1 MRQVGSKSNTGYGPR
16 IVVIGAALLLASVSA
31 SCAGGSRTVVSGPV
45 IVVAPD
51 TSGRA
56 LVNPAGVRPISGTLR
71 SMVALQYVDE
81 LVGMGALVG
90 ERQCVYTHYTG
101 WLADGTK
108 FDSSRDTTSR
118 GTPKEPIAF
127 PLGAR
132 RVIAGWDAGIEG
144 MHVGGRRRLVIPYQL
159 AYGEAGRPPV
169 IPERA
174 TLVFDIELLAARDT
188 LPSDDEA
195 PFRAGTPPRCAPWRD
210 VSASL
215 TPDTTGAR

>member
-1 MRQVGSKSNTGYGPR
+1 MRQISMKGSAGNGRRLVAMGAG
-16 IVVIGAALLLASVSA
+16 VVLAWSTAA
-31 SCAGGSRTVVSGPV
+31 CAGGSRAVASGPMILV
-45 IVVAPD
+45 EAD

-56 LVNPAGVRPISGTLR
+56 LVNPEGVRPINGTLR

-101 WLADGTK
+101 WLSDGTK
-108 FDSSRDTTSR
+108 FDSSRDTTPR
-118 GTPKEPIAF
+118 GTPKDPIAF

-132 RVIAGWDAGIEG
+132 RVISGWDAGIQG
-144 MHVGGRRRLVIPYQL
+144 MHVGGRRRLVIPYQF

-169 IPERA
+169 IPERS

-188 LPSDDEA
+188 LPNDAQA
-195 PFRAGTPPRCAPWRD
+195 PMMPGAPPRCAPWPE

-215 TPDTTGAR
+215 TPDSSASR